1 MIVHLD
7 TSILIEGLAPSEHDL
22 LARAISRDDILAVST
37 LVLYEWRRWPRSGAQ
52 EQTFDALFPAD
63 RVVPFGADEA
73 RTAARIYRSVRRAR
87 TREVDIAI
95 AACALEH
102 GAALWTRNEADFR
115 DIPGLTLYSPGD
127 PASLG

>member
-7 TSILIEGLAPSEHDL
+7 TSILIEALAPSEHDL
-22 LARAISRDDILAVST
+22 LVRAISRDDILAVST
-37 LVLYEWRRWPRSGAQ
+37 LVLYEWHRWPRTGEQ
-52 EQTFDALFPAD
+52 RQTFDALFTAD

-73 RTAARIYRSVRRAR
+73 RTAAQIYRTVRRGR

-95 AACALEH
+95 AACALER

-115 DIPGLTLYSPGD
+115 DIPGLTLYS
-127 PASLG
+127 A